1 MFVLNKT
8 MQRKISYAVIT
19 SDCSPLN
26 ETQELSD
33 KLKNEDVVFDLLG
46 WFCCSAILIVIC
58 SHVCVCWLLLP
69 GFWVRADDKRGKE
82 ERRFGWVVR
91 GFLVP
96 G

>member
-1 MFVLNKT
+1 

-46 WFCCSAILIVIC
+46 CFCCSAILIVIC
-58 SHVCVCWLLLP
+58 SHVCVCWLLLQ
-69 GFWVRADDKRGKE
+69 GFWVRADDKEEKKRGDL
-82 ERRFGWVVR
+82 G
-91 GFLVP
+91 G
-96 G
+96 